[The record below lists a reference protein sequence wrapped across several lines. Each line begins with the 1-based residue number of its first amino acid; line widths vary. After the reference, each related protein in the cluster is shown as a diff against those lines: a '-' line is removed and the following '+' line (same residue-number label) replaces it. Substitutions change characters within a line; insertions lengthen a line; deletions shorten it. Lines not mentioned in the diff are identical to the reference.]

1 MNETELLDEIFD
13 GGKKWKGKFRIW
25 WCDLCD
31 TFSIGC
37 TDKACTG
44 SSCNAHG
51 CKECIEPHNDFNKN
65 AKTNPKEY
73 LNPAEQEVYEKI
85 WWLKKYMRE
94 SLLESEYEINWKRM
108 KQQGKLCERSQ
119 KIFAA
124 EIEKSFM
131 ESDPDITYG
140 EY

>member
-73 LNPAEQEVYEKI
+73 LNSAEQEVYEKI

-131 ESDPDITYG
+131 EGDPDITYG

>member
-1 MNETELLDEIFD
+1 MSEEDTLDDIFN
-13 GGKKWKGKFRIW
+13 GGKKWKGKFRLW

-37 TDKACTG
+37 PAKCTG
-44 SSCNAHG
+44 SSCNAMG
-51 CKECIEPHNDFNKN
+51 CPECIETHQDFNKN
-65 AKTNPKEY
+65 AKTNPKDY

-85 WWLKKYMRE
+85 FWLKKYMKE
-94 SLLESEYEINWKRM
+94 SLLESEYEINWKRL
-108 KQQGKLCERSQ
+108 KQQGHLCRHSE

-131 ESDPDITYG
+131 EGDPDITYG